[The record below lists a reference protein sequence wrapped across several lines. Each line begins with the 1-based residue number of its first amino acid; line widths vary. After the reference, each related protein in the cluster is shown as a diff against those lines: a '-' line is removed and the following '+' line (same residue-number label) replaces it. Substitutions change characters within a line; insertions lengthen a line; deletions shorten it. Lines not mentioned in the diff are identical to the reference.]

1 MNRAPVTGSGAPIAI
16 IAGGGRMPLYLAEQL
31 VERGREF
38 FVVMLKGDAD
48 PALTTHDH
56 IQVDTAQPGRL
67 AKALRERG
75 IEEVV
80 MAGSVHGRPDISRFR
95 PDWTTL
101 RLIGRILPALRK
113 GDDALLRAVI
123 GMMEETGV
131 KVVGAHEIVPD
142 LLAPIGPLGSL
153 AVTGAERQ
161 PIEVGI
167 QAASLLGAVD
177 AGQGVVVIG
186 RRVVALEGAEGTDAM
201 LKRVADLRDSGRLSA
216 KKGGVLV
223 KLRKPGQD
231 MRVDLPTIGPQT
243 VHNAAAAKLAGIA
256 VHGENTLIMDRQATV
271 EIADTAGLFVVG
283 LVPSEVDPR
292 ASAVEAES

>member
-48 PALTTHDH
+48 PALAAHDH

-67 AKALRERG
+67 VKALRERR

-101 RLIGRILPALRK
+101 RLIGRILPALRR

-123 GMMEETGV
+123 GMIEEADV

-142 LLAPIGPLGSL
+142 LLAPVGPLGDVAIAGTMRSS
-153 AVTGAERQ
+153 
-161 PIEVGI
+161 IDVGI
-167 QAASLLGAVD
+167 RAASLLGAVD

-201 LKRVADLRDSGRLSA
+201 LKRVVDLRDSGRLSA

-243 VHNAAAAKLAGIA
+243 VHNAAAARLAGIA
-256 VHGENTLIMDRQATV
+256 VHGENTLIMDRQATI
-271 EIADTAGLFVVG
+271 ESADAAGLFVVG
-283 LVPSEVDPR
+283 LDLSEVDPR